1 MPQDGHG
8 AVVGPGPWGLDALGS
23 AGRGRANRRG
33 PRRRDSIGVR
43 CQQGPHR
50 YGAGDRH
57 AQTPEADL
65 GGPSGRLRQRES

>member
-23 AGRGRANRRG
+23 ARRGRANRGG
-33 PRRRDSIGVR
+33 PGGGTALVSGVSR
-43 CQQGPHR
+43 VPTGTEQET
-50 YGAGDRH
+50 H